1 MLTAITLI
9 ILYIVIGFYSVLTL
23 GSIITWLYMV
33 IKDYIT
39 NKDTNLAQY
48 DLQYISKIYIYGT
61 AAVATM
67 VVVAYII
74 EHVL

>member
-1 MLTAITLI
+1 MLTGITLI

-61 AAVATM
+61 AAVAAM
-67 VVVAYII
+67 VVVAYIL
-74 EHVL
+74 EHIQ